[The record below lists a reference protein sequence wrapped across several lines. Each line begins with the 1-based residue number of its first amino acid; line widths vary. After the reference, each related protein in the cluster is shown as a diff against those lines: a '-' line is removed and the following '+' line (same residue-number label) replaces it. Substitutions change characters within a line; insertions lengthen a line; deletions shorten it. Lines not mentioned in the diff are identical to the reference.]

1 MVAVHAAHRETRGE
15 DAPLGAFM
23 GALGVNRDD
32 LKPSILR
39 AGFKEGFI
47 TVKGLETEAVME
59 DLSRWVTLVWTYLG
73 HGKGGWQ
80 PEDEE
85 KWDDAIAGVIK
96 PIKAHEGYRE
106 KNGVS
111 YVKMVADVVLAT
123 K

>member
-96 PIKAHEGYRE
+96 PGHEGYRE